1 MKKVQCFCKDQGGNH
16 GIHTKGI
23 SWMYLNKKNAFI
35 GHCAKRPRD
44 DALVDEYNIN
54 DRAMILKI
62 GRYFFL
68 LELHAWYTKFTPHYY
83 LGHFHYYFVVLVHF

>member
-1 MKKVQCFCKDQGGNH
+1 MEKKVHCFCKDQGGNH

-23 SWMYLNKKNAFI
+23 SWMYLNKKKNAFI

-62 GRYFFL
+62 GHFLSFF
-68 LELHAWYTKFTPHYY
+68 
-83 LGHFHYYFVVLVHF
+83 

>member
-1 MKKVQCFCKDQGGNH
+1 MEKKVHCFCKDQGGNH

-23 SWMYLNKKNAFI
+23 SWMYLNKKKNAFI

-62 GRYFFL
+62 GRFFL
-68 LELHAWYTKFTPHYY
+68 SSRTSR
-83 LGHFHYYFVVLVHF
+83 LVQQILCHIIT